1 MEEVKDHLLSTERL
15 FDCQIAKVDDTPVT
29 TTSYLPTS
37 GHPFTNFMLVGNVR
51 VWCAFYQDSS

>member
-51 VWCAFYQDSS
+51 V